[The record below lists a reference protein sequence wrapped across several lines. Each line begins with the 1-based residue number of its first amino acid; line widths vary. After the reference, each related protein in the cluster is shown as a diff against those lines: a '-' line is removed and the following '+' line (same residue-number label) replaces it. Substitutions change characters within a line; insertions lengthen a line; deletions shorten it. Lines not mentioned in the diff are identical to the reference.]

1 MKATDATAMLMFL
14 STNPCASAMTFV
26 TYLRFSGSIN
36 SAWFFNSDV
45 RSMVNEIWFSR
56 IECYLEP
63 ISDGVLSNADI
74 NGQRQKLLISGFT
87 MSQIKIILDEEM
99 ELMKNKCKNSVIDFL
114 FVLDGSGNRNDDSKA
129 GGFKILPLKWRF
141 QWPIVLLCSFNL

>member
-36 SAWFFNSDV
+36 SAWFSNSDV
-45 RSMVNEIWFSR
+45 SFMKQLCFSR
-56 IECYLEP
+56 IERYLEP

-74 NGQRQKLLISGFT
+74 NGQRQKLLIAGFT

-99 ELMKNKCKNSVIDFL
+99 ELMKNKCHNSVIDFL

-129 GGFKILPLKWRF
+129 GSFKIFQLK
-141 QWPIVLLCSFNL
+141 